1 MYSKVACEAIDVIL
15 QNIFKE
21 YTYMSLTASHSLWDL
36 GGL

>member
-1 MYSKVACEAIDVIL
+1 MYSKVAYEVIDVVL

-21 YTYMSLTASHSLWDL
+21 YTNMSLTASHSLWDL